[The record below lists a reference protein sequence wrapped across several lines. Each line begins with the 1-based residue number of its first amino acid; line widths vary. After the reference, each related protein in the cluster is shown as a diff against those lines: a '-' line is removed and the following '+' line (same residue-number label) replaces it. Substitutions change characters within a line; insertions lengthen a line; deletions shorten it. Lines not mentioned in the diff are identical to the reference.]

1 MYRIFIVEDDRV
13 IAGAMKK
20 HIESW
25 GFDVR
30 CATDFSNVLGEFV
43 EYDPQLV
50 LLDISLPLFNGYH
63 WCSEIRRH
71 SSVPVVFVSSAS
83 DNMNIVMAMNM
94 GGDDFIAKPFDLN
107 VLMAKIQALLRRAY
121 DFGGQAALI
130 EHRGAILNASDA
142 TLCCAGQRISLTRN
156 ECRILL
162 ALMRAKGTVVSRET
176 LMQRLW
182 ETDCFVDENT
192 LTVNIARLRRKLEAA
207 GLEDFIQTKKGM
219 GYLVE

>member
-1 MYRIFIVEDDRV
+1 MYRILIVEDDRV

-30 CATDFSNVLGEFV
+30 CASDFSNVLGEFV

-63 WCSEIRRH
+63 WCSEIRKH

-142 TLCCAGQRISLTRN
+142 TLSYAGQKIPLTRN

-162 ALMRAKGTVVSRET
+162 TLMRAKGAVVSREA